1 LAFPHIMASLS
12 RASRPAMR
20 ALAAAPAAPRAFHA
34 SATQCATLRE
44 LEGRV
49 KSVKNI
55 EKITKSMMM
64 IASTKLAKAQ
74 RAMNAAKVYG
84 EANNEIFKNSEA
96 VSPSGGK
103 ELFIVVSSDKGL
115 CGGIH
120 SSVAR
125 RVRSEMAKLGG
136 EAAVSTETTEGPK
149 IVVLG
154 EKTKA
159 QLARALPKNVSLSFN
174 QIGKDVPTFAD
185 ASAIADQI
193 VSSGLSFD
201 KVNIVYNAYVS
212 AIAFESR
219 IMEVFSEGALR
230 DAPNFGAY
238 ELEEDTVKDL
248 AEFSLANA
256 IYAALVEGHAAE
268 INSKRNAMDNASK
281 NAGDMITGASAL

>member
-1 LAFPHIMASLS
+1 MHSGAHA
-12 RASRPAMR
+12 RPS
-20 ALAAAPAAPRAFHA
+20 P
-34 SATQCATLRE
+34 
-44 LEGRV
+44 
-49 KSVKNI
+49 
-55 EKITKSMMM
+55 
-64 IASTKLAKAQ
+64 
-74 RAMNAAKVYG
+74 
-84 EANNEIFKNSEA
+84 EIFKNSEA

-230 DAPNFGAY
+230 DARA
-238 ELEEDTVKDL
+238 
-248 AEFSLANA
+248 
-256 IYAALVEGHAAE
+256 
-268 INSKRNAMDNASK
+268 
-281 NAGDMITGASAL
+281 